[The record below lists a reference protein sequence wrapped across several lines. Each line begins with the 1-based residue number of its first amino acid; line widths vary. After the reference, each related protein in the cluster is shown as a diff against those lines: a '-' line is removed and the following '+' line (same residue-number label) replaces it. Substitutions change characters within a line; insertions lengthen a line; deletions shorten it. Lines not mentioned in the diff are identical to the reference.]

1 VPLSYSWGL
10 PTRAGRSG
18 SGGGASGSSDA
29 DSDFLTRR
37 TSPGVLRYFDFN
49 DASQLDGEYGD
60 NYGVVENGSPGSGT
74 IGLDTSVK
82 ASGTSSLR
90 FGLAAGGHSA
100 PGGGNN
106 WNWFTNFTDDLQRFG
121 ENTEFFFQF
130 KVRLSTEA
138 FEDWAHK
145 FFLCGNGDDG
155 VNLFSSCSD
164 LEICLQHLSNPS
176 GAVTAA
182 RAAPVLYNACPGDCG
197 GTFNFHETIGG
208 GADFDYQP
216 NSGAAVC
223 LYSDEPSPACTVFVP
238 NQWMVFQLG
247 VTVGPKITSG
257 GHYWFEDS
265 RVRLWMQD
273 EPGAAENLIIDV
285 TYGVT
290 NLPSSPPGLCAGNG
304 ATGDKKYGKIWLLPY
319 TQNSIGAG
327 ARAAY
332 VWYDELIIGEQK
344 IPAALA

>member
-1 VPLSYSWGL
+1 
-10 PTRAGRSG
+10 
-18 SGGGASGSSDA
+18 
-29 DSDFLTRR
+29 
-37 TSPGVLRYFDFN
+37 
-49 DASQLDGEYGD
+49 
-60 NYGVVENGSPGSGT
+60 
-74 IGLDTSVK
+74 
-82 ASGTSSLR
+82 
-90 FGLAAGGHSA
+90 
-100 PGGGNN
+100 
-106 WNWFTNFTDDLQRFG
+106 
-121 ENTEFFFQF
+121 
-130 KVRLSTEA
+130 VRLSTEA

-176 GAVTAA
+176 GAVTPV
-182 RAAPVLYNACPGDCG
+182 RAAPTLYNACPGDCG
-197 GTFNFHETIGG
+197 GTFNFHENQP

-216 NSGAAVC
+216 HDGAAVC
-223 LYSDEPSPACTVFVP
+223 LYSDEPSPNCTVFVP
-238 NQWMVFQLG
+238 EQWMVFQLG

-273 EPGAAENLIIDV
+273 EPGATENLIIDV

-290 NLPSSPPGLCAGNG
+290 DLPDAPPGLCAGNG

-327 ARAAY
+327 ARAAS